1 MASRRGPVSPCK
13 VDLMPRASRSRSA
26 EQLHSPPG
34 LGSLHCPRSVMKR
47 RWHFDVHKGLAGLAV
62 LAMIAGHNQ
71 WENPTA

>member
-1 MASRRGPVSPCK
+1 
-13 VDLMPRASRSRSA
+13 
-26 EQLHSPPG
+26 
-34 LGSLHCPRSVMKR
+34 MKR